1 MWRKESWYNRP
12 EYEFSVMLT
21 PPLARRS
28 IPGALSLPRSSAMR
42 TRCEGIAEGALR
54 SSEAAFLCGKSRRL
68 VSGNKECS
76 FTSHRIRGETMEKKP
91 DLERA
96 VKQNS
101 QKQGG
106 LGRNRRRGK

>member
-1 MWRKESWYNRP
+1 
-12 EYEFSVMLT
+12 MLT

-54 SSEAAFLCGKSRRL
+54 SAEAAFLCGKSRRQ

-76 FTSHRIRGETMEKKP
+76 FTSHRIRAETMKKT

-106 LGRNRRRGK
+106 LGRNRRRGKRQCGETSPDLGPILDFVA